1 MDDILQYIVITIVII
16 AAIISKIRNQEKV
29 NGNKENKRP
38 DLAQKEDE
46 KTNHLPNNWEQWLK
60 GNEEKAEPLIQKPV
74 NTVLH
79 PQSSQADLTKK
90 NKIGAEKESADKGK
104 LQSNNTSSEDRS
116 DIQLSSLEDV
126 RRAIIYSEIINRK
139 Y

>member
-1 MDDILQYIVITIVII
+1 MDDIPQYIVITIVII

-29 NGNKENKRP
+29 NGNKENKSP

-46 KTNHLPNNWEQWLK
+46 KTNHLPNNWEKWLS
-60 GNEEKAEPLIQKPV
+60 GNEEKAEPLIQDPV

-79 PQSSQADLTKK
+79 PQSSQEDLTKK
-90 NKIGAEKESADKGK
+90 NKIGAEKDCTDKGK
-104 LQSNNTSSEDRS
+104 LQSNNITSEDRP
-116 DIQLSSLEDV
+116 DIQLRSLEDV

>member
-46 KTNHLPNNWEQWLK
+46 KTNHLPNNWEKWLN
-60 GNEEKAEPLIQKPV
+60 GNEEKAEPLIQNPV

-90 NKIGAEKESADKGK
+90 NKIGAEKDSTGKGK
-104 LQSNNTSSEDRS
+104 LQSNNTTSEDRP

>member
-38 DLAQKEDE
+38 DLAQEEDE
-46 KTNHLPNNWEQWLK
+46 KTNHLPNNWEKWLK
-60 GNEEKAEPLIQKPV
+60 GSEEKSEPLIQNPV

-90 NKIGAEKESADKGK
+90 NKIGVENDSTGKGK
-104 LQSNNTSSEDRS
+104 LQSNNTTSEDRP